1 MRKIISNPHN
11 LLIFTLLFCF
21 FSFKISNDYNKGLIK
36 FEYNLY
42 DGEVLDIGN
51 SLFVSDINDDLFY
64 QDDKKIKNTLPEIN
78 SALLRSFETEYIT
91 IKDVCKQID
100 NQEIGYWDITPEK
113 INLID
118 SLLFEKYFTLN
129 PRKSPPSRLRES
141 PPSIFEEFV
150 HKLFQNKT
158 ARTYLFNHTLNYVS
172 QLCEKYPSD
181 FKLNILNELDEL
193 LLFTN
198 SLQTNLNKIN
208 TDTLEDYWK
217 GFIYRRYVTD
227 KIPLSE
233 IKSSL
238 IIAQSKI
245 KTINTEDQADAMYEY
260 RINKQLVIYISA
272 NNYTIYSTKS
282 GKKITF
288 EKGVFIQ
295 KIKYLKGDDGEYYQL
310 IGVKASKKYSDGFG
324 PPSPSSL
331 ILGPRFGQPR
341 MSVFGEK
348 YPFRKEIQYLYDSN
362 LEKIE

>member
-1 MRKIISNPHN
+1 MRKIISNPYN

-36 FEYNLY
+36 FEYNIN

-51 SLFVSDINDDLFY
+51 SLFVSDKNDDLFY

-129 PRKSPPSRLRES
+129 PEKNEFRKS

-172 QLCEKYPSD
+172 QLCKKYPSD

-198 SLQTNLNKIN
+198 SLQTNVNKIN

-217 GFIYRRYVTD
+217 GFIYRRYITD

-233 IKSSL
+233 IKTSL

-260 RINKQLVIYISA
+260 SINNQLVLYISA

-288 EKGVFIQ
+288 EKGVFIE

-310 IGVKASKKYSDGFG
+310 IGVKGSKKPFLKETNFSEGLDF
-324 PPSPSSL
+324 SREL
-331 ILGPRFGQPR
+331 
-341 MSVFGEK
+341 SVNTKRSK
-348 YPFRKEIQYLYDSN
+348 YFFFDEIQYLYDSN
-362 LEKIE
+362 LEKME